1 MLNKNNGK
9 TTYSMAAFILSDT
22 SEVTCEALPVD
33 LHGHYKNENCTARN
47 STYDETCEL
56 ECDVGYERSDT
67 AVKSADDDVQTCQLD
82 GTWSSDAHC
91 VGEKRKKSLSKYAC
105 LQYLF

>member
-9 TTYSMAAFILSDT
+9 TTYSMAAFILSAT

-47 STYDETCEL
+47 SKYGDTCEL
-56 ECDVGYERSDT
+56 ECDVGYE
-67 AVKSADDDVQTCQLD
+67 KSGDDVLTCELE

-91 VGEKRKKSLSKYAC
+91 VGEKRKKSLSKCAC
-105 LQYLF
+105 WQYSL